1 MLNVCLDH
9 TGAIGL
15 HVHPSRKESAKVAK
29 NSYCFALFRALTPGV
44 PKWCPRGAPGVVKG
58 YQQAPPAALNVAK
71 RGAKDVEMVPG
82 CLLHDSSS
90 MMPPPDASSMMP
102 HSMFPLTSLTPPGAL
117 PRSRARS
124 NILVISR
131 LEKKC

>member
-1 MLNVCLDH
+1 VLNVCLDH

-29 NSYCFALFRALTPGV
+29 NSGRFALFRALTPGV

-71 RGAKDVEMVPG
+71 RGAKDVEMDAFGYVIPG
-82 CLLHDSSS
+82 PCRD
-90 MMPPPDASSMMP
+90 
-102 HSMFPLTSLTPPGAL
+102 PGQFFEIVNHN
-117 PRSRARS
+117 P
-124 NILVISR
+124 
-131 LEKKC
+131 